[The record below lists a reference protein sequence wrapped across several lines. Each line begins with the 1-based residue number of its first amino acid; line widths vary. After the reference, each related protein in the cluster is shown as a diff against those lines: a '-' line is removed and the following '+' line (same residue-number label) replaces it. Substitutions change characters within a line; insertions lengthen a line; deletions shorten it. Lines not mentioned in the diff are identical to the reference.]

1 MMKNQR
7 ILITGALG
15 QLGLALI
22 RELSKQENTYVLATD
37 INIPKSELS
46 VDFEQVNALDKNRL
60 ESLITK
66 HEFNCIYHFAAILSA
81 KGEQNPFV
89 SWDVN
94 VNSFQVVVSL
104 AIQHNIQRLF
114 WPSSIA
120 VYGRDKNPINAPQ
133 QVDMNPHTIYGVS
146 KLASEKLI
154 RYYHHKYNID
164 IRSLRLPGVLST
176 DLVGGGTTD
185 YATEMVQAAKNKMPY
200 TCFLAPQTELPMI
213 YIDDVIMAIQ
223 QLMET
228 DFSVRQQAHSYNIMG
243 FCLTPRKLEVQ
254 LKKLGFPVVVNYIPD
269 YRQQIAESWP
279 RTTDDQLAKKD
290 WGWSPKFDLKKSV
303 RRMLS

>member
-1 MMKNQR
+1 MKNKR

-22 RELSKQENTYVLATD
+22 RALSKQENTYVLATD
-37 INIPKSELS
+37 INIPKDKLS
-46 VDFEQVNALDKNRL
+46 VDFEHVNALNKNRL

-66 HEFNCIYHFAAILSA
+66 YEINCIYHFAAILSA
-81 KGEQNPFV
+81 NGENNPFM

-104 AIQHNIQRLF
+104 AIKHKIQRLF

-133 QVDMNPHTIYGVS
+133 QVDMNPLTIYGVS

-154 RYYHHKYNID
+154 MYYHYKYNID
-164 IRSLRLPGVLST
+164 IRSLRLPGVLSS

-185 YATEMVQAAKNKMPY
+185 YAIEMVQAAKNRIPY
-200 TCFLAPQTELPMI
+200 TCFLAPQTELPMV
-213 YIDDVIMAIQ
+213 YIDDVIMAMQ
-223 QLMET
+223 KLMEA
-228 DFSVRQQAHSYNIMG
+228 DFSIHQRTHSYNIMG
-243 FCLTPRKLEVQ
+243 FRLTPRKLEDQ
-254 LKKLGFPVVVNYIPD
+254 LKKMGFPVVVNYNID

-279 RTTDDQLAKKD
+279 QTIDDQLAKKD
-290 WGWSPKFDLKKSV
+290 WGWTPKFDLKRSV
-303 RRMLS
+303 KRMLS